1 MATIQ
6 SKTLAKLDTLYLENS
21 SKNYP
26 EEYFYEWLILGITID
41 GRTFRPSD
49 WAERLCGA
57 IAQYNNGRLI
67 YSELAYPIS
76 RNGQIGIVIETL
88 LRSQNPTIY
97 SFFMDFA
104 RDNRLKIISGREA
117 PRSLNTNS
125 TQNNRPLRLV
135 I

>member
-6 SKTLAKLDTLYLENS
+6 SKIVADLETLYLENS
-21 SKNYP
+21 SKNCP
-26 EEYFYEWLILGITID
+26 EEHVYEWLILGTTTE

-88 LRSQNPTIY
+88 LRSENPTIY

>member
-1 MATIQ
+1 MATTQ
-6 SKTLAKLDTLYLENS
+6 SKIVADLETLYLENS
-21 SKNYP
+21 SKNCP
-26 EEYFYEWLILGITID
+26 EEHVYEWLILGTTTE

-88 LRSQNPTIY
+88 LRSENPTIY

>member
-6 SKTLAKLDTLYLENS
+6 SKILANLDTLYLENS
-21 SKNYP
+21 SKNCP
-26 EEYFYEWLILGITID
+26 EKEVYEWLILGITID

-67 YSELAYPIS
+67 YSDLAYPIS

-88 LRSQNPTIY
+88 LKSENPAIY
-97 SFFMDFA
+97 TFLMSFA

-117 PRSLNTNS
+117 PRPLNTS
-125 TQNNRPLRLV
+125 FTQSNRPLRLV
-135 I
+135 V

>member
-1 MATIQ
+1 MVTIQ
-6 SKTLAKLDTLYLENS
+6 PKKPINLEAFYLES
-21 SKNYP
+21 SLDNFP
-26 EEYFYEWLILGITID
+26 IESVHEWLILGITTE

-88 LRSQNPTIY
+88 LRSENPTIY
-97 SFFMDFA
+97 SFFMNFA